1 MEKTL
6 TPTRADRLLRV
17 FKRLAETT
25 REAGVSRQLIEDQE
39 LHGESIILAGKKLG
53 NFGLSSYLSLGND
66 PRVKAAAKDAI
77 DRYGAS
83 YSSSTAYTAVPLYG
97 ELRERLGQIFDA
109 SVVLAATTTLGHLAA
124 LPVMIRPGERALVDS
139 QSHASVMLATQ
150 VLQANGVPIST
161 VPHSDMVALTEA
173 IEEAPDSERVWYLT
187 DGVFSMKGDV
197 APAEELLALLDEH
210 PNLHIYCDDAHGF
223 GWDGLHGRGQQL
235 RRMGWH
241 ERLVVVVGLAKAF
254 GSLGGVIA
262 VPSGELAETIELTGP
277 VLTFGGPIPPPN
289 LGASVASADILLS
302 EELPGRQSQLL
313 TRIRQVND
321 LGAQMG
327 LPLAAWDET
336 PLWFLDVGE
345 LSDMMKLVVGMRD
358 SGFFL
363 NAAAFPVVPQGHA
376 GVRFTVTLDNSPSQ
390 IEAMLTQLNDK
401 RLELFGETEI
411 EIDLTGQAAESEVA
425 AEQQTDAAN

>member
-1 MEKTL
+1 MTKAL

-17 FKRLAETT
+17 FRRLAETT
-25 REAGVSRQLIEDQE
+25 REAGVSRQLIEDHE
-39 LHGESIILAGKKLG
+39 LHGDSIVLQGKKLG
-53 NFGLSSYLSLGND
+53 NFGLSSYLSLGDD

-97 ELRERLGQIFDA
+97 ELRERLAQIFDA
-109 SVVLAATTTLGHLAA
+109 SVVLAGTTTLGHLAA

-139 QSHASVMLATQ
+139 QTHASVMLATQ
-150 VLQANGVPIST
+150 VLQANGVSVST
-161 VPHSDMVALTEA
+161 VPHNDMVALADA
-173 IEEAPDSERVWYLT
+173 IEDGPDSNRVWFLT

-197 APAEELLALLDEH
+197 APADELLALLNAH
-210 PNLHIYCDDAHGF
+210 PNFHIYCDDAHGF
-223 GWDGLHGRGQQL
+223 GWDGLHGRGQFL

-262 VPSGELAETIELTGP
+262 VPSGELAENIELTGP

-302 EELPGRQSQLL
+302 DELPNLQHALMERVRL
-313 TRIRQVND
+313 VNG
-321 LGAQMG
+321 LSLQMS
-327 LPLAAWDET
+327 LPLAARDET
-336 PLWFLDVGE
+336 PLWFLDIGE
-345 LSDMMKLVVGMRD
+345 LGDMMRLVVAMRD
-358 SGFFL
+358 AGFFL

-376 GVRFTVTLDNSPSQ
+376 GARFTVTLDNSPTQ
-390 IEAMLTQLNDK
+390 IEAMLSQLNET
-401 RLELFGETEI
+401 RLELFGETKI
-411 EIDLTGQAAESEVA
+411 EVDLTDETAESEVA
-425 AEQQTDAAN
+425 TDEHVDAAG

>member
-1 MEKTL
+1 
-6 TPTRADRLLRV
+6 
-17 FKRLAETT
+17 
-25 REAGVSRQLIEDQE
+25 
-39 LHGESIILAGKKLG
+39 
-53 NFGLSSYLSLGND
+53 
-66 PRVKAAAKDAI
+66 
-77 DRYGAS
+77 
-83 YSSSTAYTAVPLYG
+83 
-97 ELRERLGQIFDA
+97 
-109 SVVLAATTTLGHLAA
+109 
-124 LPVMIRPGERALVDS
+124 MIRPGERALVDS

-302 EELPGRQSQLL
+302 EELPDRQSQLL

-390 IEAMLTQLNDK
+390 IEAMLSQLNDK